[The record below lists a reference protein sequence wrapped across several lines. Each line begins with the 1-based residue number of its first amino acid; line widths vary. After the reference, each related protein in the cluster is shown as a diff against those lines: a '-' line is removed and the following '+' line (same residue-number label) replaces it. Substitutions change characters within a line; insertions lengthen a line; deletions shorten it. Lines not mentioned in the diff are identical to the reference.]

1 MLLLSKIAR
10 PIVAGL
16 GLITSGVLRT
26 LRIDPRAE
34 AAISVADIE
43 HLVEEGRE
51 QGVLETAEHE
61 VLLEALQLR
70 KRRARDIMRPR
81 IDVDA
86 VDIETPANEVAGVVA
101 MSGFSRLPVY
111 EGDLDHIV
119 GFIYNKDLLQQLH
132 LGRTIELRRMLR
144 QPLFIPENLTLDRL
158 LLLFRERR
166 AHLAIVLDEFGGTE
180 GMVTIEDVLEEI
192 VGEIHDEHRRD
203 EAQMIV
209 RRDERS
215 WLVDGLL
222 RIHELVEQL
231 PEGTRLPEKP
241 AAASSV
247 AGLVLEALGQLPKVG
262 DVVTYGDVRIE
273 VADMDGFRVDRLLV
287 SVEKAGE
294 EKM

>member
-1 MLLLSKIAR
+1 
-10 PIVAGL
+10 
-16 GLITSGVLRT
+16 
-26 LRIDPRAE
+26 
-34 AAISVADIE
+34 
-43 HLVEEGRE
+43 
-51 QGVLETAEHE
+51 
-61 VLLEALQLR
+61 
-70 KRRARDIMRPR
+70 MRPR
-81 IDVDA
+81 IDIDA
-86 VDIETPANEVAGVVA
+86 VDIDTPVEEVAGVVA

-111 EGDLDHIV
+111 ENDLDHIV

-132 LGRTIELRRMLR
+132 LGRAIELRRMLR

-158 LLLFRERR
+158 LMLFRERR

-222 RIHELVEQL
+222 RIHELFEQL
-231 PEGTRLPEKP
+231 PEGTRLPEKE
-241 AAASSV
+241 AAASSL
-247 AGLVLEALGQLPKVG
+247 AGLVLEQLGQLPKVG
-262 DVVTYGDVRIE
+262 DVVTYGDLRIE

-287 SVEKAGE
+287 SVQGGAGDVVG
-294 EKM
+294 